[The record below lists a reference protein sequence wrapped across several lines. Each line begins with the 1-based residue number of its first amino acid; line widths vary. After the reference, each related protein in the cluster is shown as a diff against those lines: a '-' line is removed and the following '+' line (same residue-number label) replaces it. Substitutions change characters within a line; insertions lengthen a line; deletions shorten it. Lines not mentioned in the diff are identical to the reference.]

1 MVRKW
6 RKQEEDLRQ
15 VKKTKKS
22 LRGHKARWP
31 QLEDQLEQWVAE
43 QRAASRSV
51 STVTVRMKATAL
63 AQDMNINNFRG
74 GPSWCFR
81 FMRRRN
87 LSIRTRT
94 TVSQLLPKDYQEK
107 LATFRAYC
115 KNKITEKKIH
125 PEHIINMDEIP
136 LTFDIPVNRTVEKR
150 GTSTVSI
157 RTTGKEKSSFTVVL
171 ACHANGQKLPPMVIF
186 KRKTLPKEHFPAGVV
201 IKDNPKGWMDGW
213 GEDEWVAAR
222 NLSQETGWLFPH
234 SSVSIDLRLH
244 ARPFHRC
251 CQKTSEAN

>member
-1 MVRKW
+1 MRTVCSNTGRYCAYLLV
-6 RKQEEDLRQ
+6 DLL
-15 VKKTKKS
+15 VS
-22 LRGHKARWP
+22 
-31 QLEDQLEQWVAE
+31 
-43 QRAASRSV
+43 ASRSV
-51 STVTVRMKATAL
+51 STVTVRMMATAL

-125 PEHIINMDEIP
+125 PEQIINMDEIP

-150 GTSTVSI
+150 ATSTVSI
-157 RTTGKEKSSFTVVL
+157 RTTGNEKSSFTVVL
-171 ACHANGQKLPPMVIF
+171 ACHANSPKNFHPWLFLRGRPCQK
-186 KRKTLPKEHFPAGVV
+186 KTFQPASSS
-201 IKDNPKGWMDGW
+201 KLTRRDGWM
-213 GEDEWVAAR
+213 R
-222 NLSQETGWLFPH
+222 
-234 SSVSIDLRLH
+234 R
-244 ARPFHRC
+244 R
-251 CQKTSEAN
+251 